1 MFYGTAS
8 SYIEFANE
16 GGLDTRYSIT
26 MMCWVQPGGQDG
38 LIFSYGVSGHTV
50 CMKIEDSRFFNRIVK
65 RSFQTLTTIITAEV
79 LPAREWVH
87 VAASYDH
94 NSGNNSLY
102 INGHLRASQNIGT
115 GYHIATATQKVRMGV
130 KEGNSYFKGK
140 IAEMKVYNFAL
151 NEAQIQTSISQGSCS
166 YCHVLFLK
174 LLFPYPLW
182 WFPFWNCLYWWSL
195 KEVAD
200 NNSGSS
206 FAKQRLVRWQ
216 KKWSIEPENLDRQ
229 ACEV

>member
-26 MMCWVQPGGQDG
+26 LMCWVQPGDKDG

-50 CMKIEDSRFFNRIVK
+50 CMKIENNRFFNRIVT

-87 VAASYDH
+87 VAATYDH

-102 INGHLRASQNIGT
+102 INGHLRASQNSST
-115 GYHIATATQKVRMGV
+115 GYQIATATQKVRMGV
-130 KEGNSYFKGK
+130 KEGNSSFKGK

-151 NEAQIQTSISQGSCS
+151 NEAQIQTSIRQGSYS
-166 YCHVLFLK
+166 YRHVLFLK
-174 LLFPYPLW
+174 LLFPYSLCR
-182 WFPFWNCLYWWSL
+182 FPF
-195 KEVAD
+195 
-200 NNSGSS
+200 
-206 FAKQRLVRWQ
+206 
-216 KKWSIEPENLDRQ
+216 
-229 ACEV
+229 